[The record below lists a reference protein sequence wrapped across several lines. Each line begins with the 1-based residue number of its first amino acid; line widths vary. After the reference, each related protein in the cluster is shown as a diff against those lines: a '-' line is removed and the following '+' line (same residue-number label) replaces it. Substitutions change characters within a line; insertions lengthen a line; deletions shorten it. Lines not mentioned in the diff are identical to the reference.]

1 MKNTSPYL
9 DQAFYEELQK
19 LLEIFIKKHKDYGK
33 ENILDNGELG
43 IIFRVND
50 KLRRLQ
56 NLAMKGDA
64 AVNESSRD
72 SWQDIAVYSV
82 IALLLADGRFRDLIL
97 DPKK

>member
-1 MKNTSPYL
+1 MARNSTYL
-9 DQAFYEELQK
+9 DQAFDEELQK

-64 AVNESSRD
+64 AVNESTRD

-82 IALLLADGRFRDLIL
+82 IALLLADGRFRDLVL

>member
-1 MKNTSPYL
+1 MARNSTYL
-9 DQAFYEELQK
+9 DQAFDEELQK

-82 IALLLADGRFRDLIL
+82 IALLLADGRFRDLVL

>member
-1 MKNTSPYL
+1 MKNTSHYL

-82 IALLLADGRFRDLIL
+82 IALLLADGRFRDLVL

>member
-1 MKNTSPYL
+1 MARNSTYL

-82 IALLLADGRFRDLIL
+82 IALLLADGRFRDLVL

>member
-82 IALLLADGRFRDLIL
+82 IALLLADGRFRDLVL